1 MVVRRS
7 SVAAARQINL
17 NQKKL
22 KREAEHQAT
31 LDLWCNEHDR
41 DGNGEF
47 DRDELRSLLNALHP
61 TQPVEDSML
70 DELLEK
76 ATGVYT
82 SSLTLR
88 GDKRNRMLKVPSWWC
103 HRPPRAEATLLYL
116 HLFYIYNPQERQS
129 HQKSAVKD
137 GPAIRQL

>member
-22 KREAEHQAT
+22 KKDAQQVAK
-31 LDLWCNEHDR
+31 LNLWCTEHDV

-47 DRDELRSLLNALHP
+47 DREELRSLLNHLHP
-61 TQPVEDSML
+61 MQPVEDTML
-70 DELLEK
+70 DELLER

-82 SSLTLR
+82 SSLTLV
-88 GDKRNRMLKVPSWWC
+88 GDKRHSMLISAVLVVPQPV
-103 HRPPRAEATLLYL
+103 RPPRVV
-116 HLFYIYNPQERQS
+116 S
-129 HQKSAVKD
+129 MGSW
-137 GPAIRQL
+137 PALCT

>member
-17 NQKKL
+17 IQKKL
-22 KREAEHQAT
+22 KKDAQQVAK
-31 LDLWCNEHDR
+31 LNLWCTEHDL

-47 DRDELRSLLNALHP
+47 DREELRSLLNHLHP
-61 TQPVEDSML
+61 MQPVEDTML
-70 DELLEK
+70 DELLER

-88 GDKRNRMLKVPSWWC
+88 GDKRNSVLKVPSWWC
-103 HRPPRAEATLLYL
+103 HSWTHRPPRAVSVRSLPAL
-116 HLFYIYNPQERQS
+116 HT
-129 HQKSAVKD
+129 
-137 GPAIRQL
+137 

>member
-17 NQKKL
+17 NQKKRKKDAQQVAKL
-22 KREAEHQAT
+22 N
-31 LDLWCNEHDR
+31 LWCTEHDL

-47 DRDELRSLLNALHP
+47 DREELRSLLNHLHP
-61 TQPVEDSML
+61 TQPVEDAML
-70 DELLEK
+70 DELLER

-88 GDKRNRMLKVPSWWC
+88 GDKRNSVLKVPSW
-103 HRPPRAEATLLYL
+103 
-116 HLFYIYNPQERQS
+116 
-129 HQKSAVKD
+129 
-137 GPAIRQL
+137 